1 MANIAVDWEVE
12 GIISPEE
19 SVSAMIRV
27 IETKKI
33 HDSGRFFTWEGK
45 VSTRRCHSYRYM
57 LTLEFRSTRGKICH
71 FVIAMAVRKL
81 NHSLAEP

>member
-12 GIISPEE
+12 GIISLEE

-33 HDSGRFFTWEGK
+33 HDSGKFFTWEGK
-45 VSTRRCHSYRYM
+45 VSTRRCHSCRCM
-57 LTLEFRSTRGKICH
+57 LTLEFRSTRGRLCH
-71 FVIAMAVRKL
+71 LVIPMAARKL